1 MAKYVF
7 VTGGVVSGLGKGITS
22 ASLGRLLKQRGLKIT
37 NQKFDPYI
45 NVDPGA
51 MSPLQHGEVFL
62 TDDGA
67 ETDLDLGHYERFTDE
82 NLNANS
88 NITTGKIYQRV
99 IKKERS
105 GDYSGK
111 TVQVIPHITN
121 EIKDCVYR
129 AAKHDPDIDVVIT
142 EIGGTV
148 GDIEST
154 PYLEAIRQVPYDV
167 GRENVLYVHV
177 TLIPYIAMSGEQKTK
192 PTQHSVKELQN
203 VGIQP
208 DIIVCRTEHE
218 LDSDNRRKLSLFC
231 NVTPEAVIQNIDCKN
246 LYEVPLLLESERF
259 ADVVCNKLN
268 LTKRAPDLIEWQTM
282 VSRFNELSA
291 QDNIKRIGILGRYV
305 ELHDAYISI
314 AEAIKHSGFKEGMN
328 IRLEWIRSDKITDNN
343 CAEFLSGLDGI
354 VMPDGMGEEIADGD
368 LVSVRFARE
377 NNIPF
382 LGICHGMI
390 ASVVEYC
397 VNVLGIAQEEC
408 KANKIVKYPVLE
420 LTNANSPN
428 SENIRIGAFNTNLLS
443 GSLASKIYGAEVIS
457 ERHRHKLEI
466 NNSYRHIFSSAF
478 TASGISQ
485 YNSYVD
491 IVENT
496 GCRWFTGVIFHP
508 QYKSRPNR
516 PHALITAFVRATL

>member
-7 VTGGVVSGLGKGITS
+7 VTGGVVSGLGKGITA

-105 GDYSGK
+105 GEYNGK

-231 NVTPEAVIQNIDCKN
+231 NVTPDAVIQNIDCKN

-259 ADVVCNKLN
+259 ADVVCSKLN
-268 LTKRAPDLIEWQTM
+268 LTKRAPDLVEWQAM
-282 VSRFNELSA
+282 VGRFNGLSA
-291 QDNIKRIGILGRYV
+291 MKNVKRIAILGRYV

-314 AEAIKHSGFKEGMN
+314 AEAIKHSGYKEGLN
-328 IRLEWIRSDKITDNN
+328 IKLEWIRPDKITDKN
-343 CAEFLSGLDGI
+343 CAEILGGLDGI
-354 VMPDGMGEEIADGD
+354 VMADGMGEEIADGD
-368 LVSVRFARE
+368 LICIKFARE
-377 NNIPF
+377 KNIPF
-382 LGICHGMI
+382 LGICHGMK

-397 VNVLGIAQEEC
+397 VNVLGITGTDS
-408 KANKIVKYPVLE
+408 KANKSIKYPVLE

-428 SENIRIGAFNTNLLS
+428 SENIRIGAFNTNLAK
-443 GSLASKIYGAEVIS
+443 GSIAAKVYGTEVIS
-457 ERHRHKLEI
+457 ERHRHREEI
-466 NNSYRHIFSSAF
+466 NNSYRHIFNSVF
-478 TASGISQ
+478 TAAGISQ

-496 GCRWFTGVIFHP
+496 GCRWFMGVIFHP
-508 QYKSRPNR
+508 EYKSRPNR
-516 PHALITAFVRATL
+516 PHALITAFVLATI